1 MSSRWT
7 ILLASCMLTFC
18 LGAGAVLVYQ
28 WLYSRSVTTP
38 WRELTKE
45 ELAGVDAGHARA
57 AGSDIPLPAPS
68 LSGKVHF
75 VSAEG
80 DNPQVQLGYLVH
92 VVVPKLDPAQ
102 VPARYQ
108 AGSIDRLLE
117 VVATTPASA
126 SASAPTPAPAPVEEV
141 VYDGHLRIALK
152 DENGAVIATLAG
164 PSAILRSGQDN
175 LVQGFALE
183 SVSPEKAKRAKTI
196 EVGMTLTRC
205 ASCVPG

>member
-1 MSSRWT
+1 MPSSAASMSSRWT

-28 WLYSRSVTTP
+28 WLYSRGVTTP
-38 WRELTKE
+38 WRELKKE
-45 ELAGVDAGHARA
+45 ELAGVDAAHAAA

-80 DNPQVQLGYLVH
+80 DDPQVQLGYLVH
-92 VVVPKLDPAQ
+92 VVVPKLDRAQ

-117 VVATTPASA
+117 VAARTPASA
-126 SASAPTPAPAPVEEV
+126 PAPIEEV

-152 DENGAVIATLAG
+152 DENGVVITTLAG
-164 PSAILRSGQDN
+164 PSAVLRSGQDN

-183 SVSPEKAKRAKTI
+183 SVSPEQARRAKTI

-205 ASCVPG
+205 ANCVPG